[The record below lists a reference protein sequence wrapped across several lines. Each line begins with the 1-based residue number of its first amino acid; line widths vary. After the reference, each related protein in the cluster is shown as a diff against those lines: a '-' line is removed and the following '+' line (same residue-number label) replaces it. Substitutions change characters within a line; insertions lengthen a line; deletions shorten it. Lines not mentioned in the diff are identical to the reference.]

1 MNMQRGRVAIDIVP
15 NKDVPGIVLRT
26 QRQIPFLHL
35 LRAEELVHIPI
46 HSLPNFLRKR
56 RHIAAVGSGST
67 NMRSSQAEG
76 RPHLVSRTSV
86 DFVLGP
92 IPVFPR
98 QWQRLSPVGS

>member
-26 QRQIPFLHL
+26 QLQISFLHL

-76 RPHLVSRTSV
+76 RPHGVTHFGRFCLRPDTSLPASVANHCRQLV
-86 DFVLGP
+86 
-92 IPVFPR
+92 
-98 QWQRLSPVGS
+98 